1 VWGFAPEL
9 RCSQPNACLRLRM
22 LNGVVA
28 AASHE
33 DHHILR
39 SAMAVAT
46 VAMSMVSVWHCTLYL
61 YVLFK
66 VTGGKYAVLDE
77 SETET

>member
-1 VWGFAPEL
+1 
-9 RCSQPNACLRLRM
+9 M

-39 SAMAVAT
+39 VSAMAVAT
-46 VAMSMVSVWHCTLYL
+46 VAMSMVFVWHCTLYL

>member
-1 VWGFAPEL
+1 
-9 RCSQPNACLRLRM
+9 
-22 LNGVVA
+22 
-28 AASHE
+28 
-33 DHHILR
+33 
-39 SAMAVAT
+39 MAVAT
-46 VAMSMVSVWHCTLYL
+46 VAMSMVFVWHCTLYL

>member
-1 VWGFAPEL
+1 
-9 RCSQPNACLRLRM
+9 M

-46 VAMSMVSVWHCTLYL
+46 VAMSMVFVWHCTLY
-61 YVLFK
+61 LFK